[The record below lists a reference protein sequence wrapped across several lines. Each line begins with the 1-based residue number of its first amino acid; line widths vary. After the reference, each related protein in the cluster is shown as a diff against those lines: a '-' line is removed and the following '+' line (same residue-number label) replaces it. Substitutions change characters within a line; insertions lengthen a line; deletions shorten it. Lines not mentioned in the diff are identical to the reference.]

1 MESSWTQLNRKMD
14 EKEKST
20 AEHLDKM
27 EGEIN
32 DLEQKITDKIQSE
45 ITKVEDK
52 LTADFKHQLDKVEDN
67 MELMLDENVKKIN
80 KDMTKMSDAF
90 VKKEDIDSTLKNL
103 ATKIEESSTNPKNAT
118 PVDADPISPNTRW
131 KKTAEKVSSKMK
143 DRQERRNNFIIFKVK
158 EQETNVTSE
167 RDRLDA
173 DIVLDLGKNCL
184 GVNIEKSDIIRN
196 TRIGKKTNDK
206 NRPILVKVKDS
217 SLKDSIFVNLNK
229 LATSEKYKSF
239 SFNHDMTQLE
249 RDTQKALIEEAKQK
263 EANDVGKHRYR
274 VRGPPW
280 AMFIAE
286 LPPAPE
292 VIEEVAE

>member
-27 EGEIN
+27 EGKIN

-52 LTADFKHQLDKVEDN
+52 LTADFKQQLDKVEDN

-103 ATKIEESSTNPKNAT
+103 TTKIEESSTNPKNAT
-118 PVDADPISPNTRW
+118 PVDVDPISPNTRW
-131 KKTAEKVSSKMK
+131 KKTAEKVSSEMK

-167 RDRLDA
+167 QDRLDA
-173 DIVLDLGKNCL
+173 DIVLDLVKNCL
-184 GVNIEKSDIIRN
+184 GVNIAKNGHHKEY
-196 TRIGKKTNDK
+196 K
-206 NRPILVKVKDS
+206 NRQENGHQNQTNIS
-217 SLKDSIFVNLNK
+217 
-229 LATSEKYKSF
+229 
-239 SFNHDMTQLE
+239 
-249 RDTQKALIEEAKQK
+249 
-263 EANDVGKHRYR
+263 
-274 VRGPPW
+274 
-280 AMFIAE
+280 
-286 LPPAPE
+286 
-292 VIEEVAE
+292 